1 MSAPCRCPHCPPSP
15 TVAGSEL
22 SSWGKQPG
30 PLSPGATDPQ
40 KGCLFR
46 VRPGENARLTLEQ
59 GNKLE
64 ERLTRNRTRPP
75 DPNQNSR
82 TAPPPPRT
90 RAVPKGWGPLV
101 APSPWVV
108 FPRTHPR
115 KSPAATFPPKL
126 GSQGQHPRTVRG
138 GRGHRGRPGWVPPE
152 TVAGV
157 PKVASWVSARSWGM
171 RGEGITGQV
180 RLGCRVSREVPVLLQ
195 FPALRSRRNSGRRG
209 QREKESGRAGSHSP
223 RQTERGGPLSAAAAP
238 ALSARLHQPWRG
250 RAPAGSPTVRLGL
263 EPGPRP
269 HCPRRGSAPS
279 PAPALARGPPP
290 AAAGTAGAPAT
301 APGTIQLGPRPGGD
315 LS

>member
-171 RGEGITGQV
+171 RGEGID
-180 RLGCRVSREVPVLLQ
+180 LLPLLKLSVLSAIHEL
-195 FPALRSRRNSGRRG
+195 PLRCDEAPDNP
-209 QREKESGRAGSHSP
+209 HY
-223 RQTERGGPLSAAAAP
+223 GGPCRMQRAWLIQPTQTMPYVVYHCCRRIQP
-238 ALSARLHQPWRG
+238 ALS
-250 RAPAGSPTVRLGL
+250 
-263 EPGPRP
+263 
-269 HCPRRGSAPS
+269 
-279 PAPALARGPPP
+279 
-290 AAAGTAGAPAT
+290 GAINIKQVLCT
-301 APGTIQLGPRPGGD
+301 YLICRID
-315 LS
+315 

>member
-1 MSAPCRCPHCPPSP
+1 MSWP
-15 TVAGSEL
+15 GL
-22 SSWGKQPG
+22 SSDVSPLSLPALPFLPNRCGLRAVQRGKQPG
-30 PLSPGATDPQ
+30 PLPPGATGPQ
-40 KGCLFR
+40 KGRLFR
-46 VRPGENARLTLEQ
+46 VRPGKNARLILEQ

-64 ERLTRNRTRPP
+64 KRLTRDRTRPL

-90 RAVPKGWGPLV
+90 RAVPKGWGPLL

-152 TVAGV
+152 TVGSV
-157 PKVASWVSARSWGM
+157 PKVASWVSARSWGI
-171 RGEGITGQV
+171 RGEAITDQV

-195 FPALRSRRNSGRRG
+195 FPALRSGRNSGRRG
-209 QREKESGRAGSHSP
+209 QQEKESGRAGSHSP

-238 ALSARLHQPWRG
+238 ALSAR
-250 RAPAGSPTVRLGL
+250 
-263 EPGPRP
+263 
-269 HCPRRGSAPS
+269 
-279 PAPALARGPPP
+279 
-290 AAAGTAGAPAT
+290 
-301 APGTIQLGPRPGGD
+301 
-315 LS
+315 